1 MSGRSQDEF
10 IMILGQHVKSTIIRR
25 VNEVPFFSIMTDST
39 PDNSHREIYSL
50 VIRFVVNFQVEER
63 VVTIK
68 ELPSKTG
75 EKICQFVL
83 DCLNECQIS
92 TDRLI
97 AQCYDNAPNMAG
109 CHKGVQACMT
119 STLKR
124 DIMHIPCASHT
135 SNLAVRHA
143 CDCATEFVSF
153 FGYVEELYKFFSTS
167 MKRYYILR
175 QRIDA
180 SPYGLFVKNLSST
193 RWSASYDALN
203 AIHVSQKE
211 IIESLDSI
219 IDDLDEDKIK
229 CSIED
234 KKTKAQVSF
243 LRHFFRCLIL
253 GMKHCLPMHRLKIY

>member
-10 IMILGQHVKSTIIRR
+10 ITILGQHVKRTIIRR
-25 VNEVPFFSIMTDST
+25 VNEAPFFSIMTDST
-39 PDNSHREIYSL
+39 PDSSHREIYSL
-50 VIRFVVNFQVEER
+50 VIRFVLNFQVEER

-75 EKICQFVL
+75 EKISQFIL
-83 DCLNECQIS
+83 DCLHDCQIS

-97 AQCYDNAPNMAG
+97 AQCYDNAPNMSG
-109 CHKGVQACMT
+109 CHKGVQARMT

-143 CDCATEFVSF
+143 CDCATEFVSL

-167 MKRYYILR
+167 IKRNHLLR
-175 QRIDA
+175 QRIEA
-180 SPYGLFVKNLSST
+180 SPYVIFVKNLSST

-219 IDDLDEDKIK
+219 IDDLDEEKIK
-229 CSIED
+229 CSIDD
-234 KKTKAQVSF
+234 KKTKAQVRH
-243 LRHFFRCLIL
+243 LRRFFRCLIVWMRHSL
-253 GMKHCLPMHRLKIY
+253 